1 MKRTV
6 LLIVALAA
14 LFMGLPAAGTA
25 TNTGPVKPVSGIA
38 EGQTDQL
45 VYVPLILAH
54 PRGVF
59 TVNTTDD
66 AAGDGCT
73 ADHCS
78 LRAAIDAAN
87 GHAGPD
93 TIRFAIP
100 ASDLG
105 CTPAGV
111 CTLRPGSYWPPLTDD
126 GTTID
131 GFTQPGAV
139 EGTPPVLKIVL
150 DGFETG
156 IDGALTLR
164 SAGNVVRGLV
174 IGRFKLCCG
183 IFILYPE
190 ASGNRVERNFIGTDP
205 SGTLDWGNGTLPY
218 SGAGSGSAMAPGTTS
233 SARTT

>member
-1 MKRTV
+1 MKRIAI
-6 LLIVALAA
+6 LIVALAA
-14 LFMGLPAAGTA
+14 LCLWLPVSSTA
-25 TNTGPVKPVSGIA
+25 TGTGPIVPSSGIA
-38 EGQTDQL
+38 EDGTTEF

-59 TVNTTDD
+59 VVNTTDD

-73 ADHCS
+73 VTHCS

-100 ASDLG
+100 ASDPG

-139 EGTPPVLKIVL
+139 ETTPPVLKIVL